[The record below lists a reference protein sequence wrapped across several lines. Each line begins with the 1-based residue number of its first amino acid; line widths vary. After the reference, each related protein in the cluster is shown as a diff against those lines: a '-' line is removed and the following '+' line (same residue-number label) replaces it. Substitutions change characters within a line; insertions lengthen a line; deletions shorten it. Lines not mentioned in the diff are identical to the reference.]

1 MNPINQMVPGSMHR
15 ICTEIDTFV
24 RNNGVDSYQK
34 TYCPT
39 ENVVDLLDDPIIFN
53 SNEEYEQTFGP
64 GITEE
69 DICKYIEYWGVEQ
82 YREWCA
88 REKTYDSIVSNGQ
101 FALAQKKYLE
111 NNMPGHVENVENV
124 EGTGT
129 NVDSVHNVAVG
140 IRSTRCRCDPFRKD
154 FRDDKGVYVPEPCEP
169 RLDDFFDDSYSIYI
183 QNNGVINYMLK
194 VTSTYALEHLL
205 NYRDVAEWQRT
216 YIRNLE
222 YDDRLV

>member
-1 MNPINQMVPGSMHR
+1 MIPGTMHR

-64 GITEE
+64 GITEDE
-69 DICKYIEYWGVEQ
+69 ISKYIEYWGVEQ

-88 REKTYDSIVSNGQ
+88 REKSYDSIVTNGR
-101 FALAQKKYLE
+101 FAQAQQKYIDSHPYQAT
-111 NNMPGHVENVENV
+111 NDDTVE
-124 EGTGT
+124 
-129 NVDSVHNVAVG
+129 VG
-140 IRSTRCRCDPFRKD
+140 MRTTCKCNPFRQE
-154 FRDDKGVYVPEPCEP
+154 FRDEKGVSVPEPCEP
-169 RLDDFFDDSYSIYI
+169 QLDDFFDESYSLYI
-183 QNNGVINYMLK
+183 QNNGIINYMLK

-216 YIRNLE
+216 YIRKLE